1 VDEWGGW
8 MSARRATV
16 LRCYGPGQQLKA
28 EEVELVAG
36 AGETLVEMQYASVTQ
51 LDRTVLAGKLAQQLQ
66 PPFVPGSEGTGVVV
80 SSQTYPA
87 GTAVVIRGGG
97 VGVSRPGTWGR
108 LAVVPDTSVHA
119 LPGGLDP
126 AAAMALLAP
135 ALTAHTAVRRVGQVV
150 ENETVVVT
158 GITSLVGRL
167 CAAVARSAGAMKVI
181 GLARSGESVEVLD
194 GLVDQIVR
202 VDELGQVG
210 RELPWC
216 NAAIDTVGGPVTS
229 GVMSHIT
236 PGGRL
241 VALGYTAGE
250 FATLDLHQLIGRDL
264 RVLPVNMQRTTIEPG
279 TVTQVLADIA
289 PAQVR
294 PDVDVVPALQVEGA
308 LDLLVSGP
316 GDRRVVLDMSRFG

>member
-1 VDEWGGW
+1 
-8 MSARRATV
+8 MSARRAYV
-16 LRCYGPGQQLKA
+16 LRCYGPGQQLKV
-28 EEVELVAG
+28 EEVELIAG
-36 AGETLVEMQYASVTQ
+36 EGETLVEMQYASVTQ
-51 LDRTVLAGKLAQQLQ
+51 LDRTVLAGKLAQQQQ
-66 PPFVPGSEGTGVVV
+66 PPFVPGSEGAGVVV
-80 SSQTYPA
+80 SSAVYQP
-87 GTAVVIRGGG
+87 GTPVVVRGGG
-97 VGVSRPGTWGR
+97 LGVSRPGTWGQ
-108 LAVVPDTSVHA
+108 LAVVPDASVHL
-119 LPGGLDP
+119 LPAGLDP
-126 AAAMALLAP
+126 AAAVSMLGA
-135 ALTAHTAVRRVGQVV
+135 ALTAHTAVRRVGQIV

-158 GITSLVGRL
+158 GITGLVGRL
-167 CAAVARSAGAMKVI
+167 CAAVSRAAGAMKVI
-181 GLARSGESVEVLD
+181 GLARSDESVEHLQ

-279 TVTQVLADIA
+279 TVTQVLTDIA
-289 PAQVR
+289 PAGVR
-294 PDVDVVPALQVEGA
+294 PALEVVAAPLAEDA
-308 LDLLVSGP
+308 LDLLASGP
-316 GDRRVVLDMSRFG
+316 ADRRVLLDLGRF

>member
-1 VDEWGGW
+1 
-8 MSARRATV
+8 MSGRQATV

-36 AGETLVEMQYASVTQ
+36 VGETLVEMRYASVTQ
-51 LDRTVLAGKLAQQLQ
+51 LDRTVLAGKLAQQSQ
-66 PPFVPGSEGTGVVV
+66 PPFVPGSEGAGVVI
-80 SSQTYPA
+80 SSEIYLA
-87 GTAVVIRGGG
+87 GTRVVIRGGG
-97 VGVSRPGTWGR
+97 VGVSGPGTWGQ
-108 LAVVPDTSVHA
+108 LAVVPDASVHP
-119 LPGGLDP
+119 LLDGLDL
-126 AAAMALLAP
+126 ADAVAMLAP
-135 ALTAHTAVRRVGQVV
+135 ALTAHTAVRRVGQIV
-150 ENETVVVT
+150 EAETVVVT
-158 GITSLVGRL
+158 GITGLVGRL

-181 GLARSGESVEVLD
+181 GLARAGEPVDALA

-216 NAAIDTVGGPVTS
+216 NAVIDTVGGPVTS

-241 VALGYTAGE
+241 VVLGYTAGE

-279 TVTQVLADIA
+279 TVAQVLADIA
-289 PAQVR
+289 RAHIQ
-294 PDVDVVPALQVEGA
+294 PDLQVVPALHAEDA
-308 LDLLVSGP
+308 LDLLMSSSA
-316 GDRRVVLDMSRFG
+316 DQRVLLDVSRFE

>member
-1 VDEWGGW
+1 
-8 MSARRATV
+8 MSARKAYV
-16 LRCYGPGQQLKA
+16 LRCYGPGQQLKV
-28 EEVELVAG
+28 EEVELIAG
-36 AGETLVEMQYASVTQ
+36 EGETLVEMQYASVTQ
-51 LDRTVLAGKLAQQLQ
+51 LDRTVLAGKLAQQQ
-66 PPFVPGSEGTGVVV
+66 EPPFVPGSEGTGVVV
-80 SSQTYPA
+80 SSAVYPP
-87 GTAVVIRGGG
+87 GTPVVIRGGG
-97 VGVSRPGTWGR
+97 VGVARPGTWGQ
-108 LAVVPDTSVHA
+108 LAVVPDASVHL
-119 LPGGLDP
+119 LPSGLD
-126 AAAMALLAP
+126 AAAAVSMLGA
-135 ALTAHTAVRRVGQVV
+135 ALTAHTAVRRVGQIV

-158 GITSLVGRL
+158 GITGLVGRL
-167 CAAVARSAGAMKVI
+167 CAAVARAAGAMKVI
-181 GLARSGESVEVLD
+181 GLARSDESVEHLN

-279 TVTQVLADIA
+279 TVTQVLTDIA
-289 PAQVR
+289 PSQVR
-294 PDVDVVPALQVEGA
+294 PQLEIVAGPLAEDA
-308 LDLLVSGP
+308 LDLLASGP
-316 GDRRVVLDMSRFG
+316 ADRRVLLDLGRF

>member
-1 VDEWGGW
+1 
-8 MSARRATV
+8 MSGRRATA
-16 LRCYGPGQQLKA
+16 LRCYGPGEQLKA
-28 EEVELVAG
+28 EEVELSVG
-36 AGETLVEMQYASVTQ
+36 AGETLIEMRYASVTQ
-51 LDRTVLAGKLAQQLQ
+51 LDRTVLAGKLAQQQLQ
-66 PPFVPGSEGTGVVV
+66 PPFTPGSEGSGVVL
-80 SSQTYPA
+80 SSERFPV
-87 GTAVVIRGGG
+87 GTRVVIRGGG
-97 VGVSRPGTWGR
+97 VGVSRPGTWAE
-108 LAVVPDTSVHA
+108 LAVVPDASVHP
-119 LPGGLDP
+119 LPDAMELS
-126 AAAMALLAP
+126 AAVAMLAP
-135 ALTAHTAVRRVGQVV
+135 ALTAHTAVRRVGQIV
-150 ENETVVVT
+150 EAETVVVT
-158 GITSLVGRL
+158 GITGLVGRL

-181 GLARSGESVEVLD
+181 GLARAGESVDSIE

-279 TVTQVLADIA
+279 TVAQVLADIT
-289 PAQVR
+289 PAQIR
-294 PDVDVVPALQVEGA
+294 PEIEVVPALHAEDA
-308 LDLLVSGP
+308 LDLLVTGP
-316 GDRRVVLDMSRFG
+316 ADRRVLLDVSRFG